1 MTDAGHIAIR
11 ALTLDDLD
19 TADAIMIPAYGVP
32 RSRKHDLR
40 RYLAL
45 QPDGWLLA
53 LLDGQPAGMGGAI
66 DYGPFAYIG
75 LMAVLPA
82 LQRHGIALAIME
94 RLLTWIAARGCPAA
108 LLDAS
113 PAGERL
119 YEKLGFV
126 DDDTVIQYIQDDCAA
141 HPRPSKRVGPL
152 TEADL
157 AALEAFDTP
166 IFGAS
171 RAAVFAALRAEHPK
185 RAFVARDEAGALEGY
200 LFAQPQTIGPWAARG
215 PAAAEALLA
224 AALALDFEEA
234 PRVLTPGANTHA
246 AGLLLRYGFSPQRA
260 LRHMRLG
267 SAVAA
272 RRDLIYGQTSY
283 AIG

>member
-1 MTDAGHIAIR
+1 MTDPGQITIR
-11 ALTLDDLD
+11 ILTEDDLD
-19 TADAIMIPAYGVP
+19 AADAITIPAYGVP
-32 RSRKHDLR
+32 RSRKREMR

-53 LLDGQPAGMGGAI
+53 LLDGAPAGMGGAT
-66 DYGPFAYIG
+66 DFGSFAYIG
-75 LMAVLPA
+75 LMAVQPS
-82 LQRHGIALAIME
+82 LQRRGIASAIMD
-94 RLLTWIAARGCPAA
+94 RLLAWVAARGCPTT

-126 DDDTVIQYIQDDCAA
+126 DDDTVVQYHQDDCAA
-141 HPRPSKRVGPL
+141 RPHSSERVAPMRVD
-152 TEADL
+152 DL
-157 AALEAFDTP
+157 AALVAFDTP
-166 IFGAS
+166 IFGAT
-171 RAAVFAALRAEHPK
+171 RAAALSAFLGEFPD
-185 RAFVARDEAGALEGY
+185 RAFVARDESGALAGY
-200 LFAQPQTIGPWAARG
+200 VFAQRLTIGPWAARG
-215 PAAAEALLA
+215 PAEAEALLA

-234 PRVLTPGANTHA
+234 PRVLVPGANTQA

-267 SAVAA
+267 QPAPA
-272 RRDLIYGQTSY
+272 RRDLIYGQASY